1 MSGLGRE
8 QAVLATGGTGRPG
21 AGAGST
27 KYSGQGSSVRW
38 CGRGATWSAG
48 CCHPRVRR
56 WGEPGLEVGGEQG
69 GLEAG
74 LLEPGWWQAV
84 R

>member
-27 KYSGQGSSVRW
+27 KYSGQGISVRW
-38 CGRGATWSAG
+38 CGREPHGRPGVVIPGSAG
-48 CCHPRVRR
+48 
-56 WGEPGLEVGGEQG
+56 GASL
-69 GLEAG
+69 A
-74 LLEPGWWQAV
+74 
-84 R
+84 